1 MVFTMP
7 DKRYSNTTEKSIPS
21 DDVYIPEDFVWGTSK
36 KAKSRALS
44 LYIIRS
50 IVEKHGGTVVIDMA
64 TNTIDIDVPE
74 KERLACAQEI
84 EENVGTLCS

>member
-1 MVFTMP
+1 MP
-7 DKRYSNTTEKSIPS
+7 DRRCSNTTENSSPS
-21 DDVYIPEDFVWGTSK
+21 DGVYVPEDFVWGTNK
-36 KAKSRALS
+36 KAKSRAFS

-50 IVEKHGGTVVIDMA
+50 IVEKYGGTVVIDIA

-84 EENVGTLCS
+84 EENVGSLCS